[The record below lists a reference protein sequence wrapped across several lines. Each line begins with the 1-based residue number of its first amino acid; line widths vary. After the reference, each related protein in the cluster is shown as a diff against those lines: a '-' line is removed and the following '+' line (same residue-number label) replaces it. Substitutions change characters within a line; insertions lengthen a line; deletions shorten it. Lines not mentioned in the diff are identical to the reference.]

1 MGKTSAVDELKIKS
15 QIASTEVTPSNP
27 GYCEKKRGLTIHPRG
42 TLWQATETPQPISRS
57 RGKVR
62 KNCENLAS
70 PNQQSKWKKIQEGQ
84 SQEIRRKNL
93 LQKNATI
100 IDYIREKNA
109 EDEWDERSNGEV
121 GAQRGFVNSD
131 GLGMER

>member
-1 MGKTSAVDELKIKS
+1 VAGHRNTSTNQSITREGTEKLRESCKPE
-15 QIASTEVTPSNP
+15 STVEM
-27 GYCEKKRGLTIHPRG
+27 K
-42 TLWQATETPQPISRS
+42 
-57 RGKVR
+57 
-62 KNCENLAS
+62 
-70 PNQQSKWKKIQEGQ
+70 KKIQEGQ
-84 SQEIRRKNL
+84 SREIRRKNL